1 MSMDSVILM
10 DQRGGKRLV
19 RLGEGMLKVDG
30 LGVLDS
36 AKLSSAIGKSVEIA
50 GRKFL
55 VLSAS
60 LLDHLEHMERGA
72 QIITAKDSASIVQ
85 RCDIG
90 TGDLVVEGGAG
101 SGALTVVL
109 ARAVSPNGRVV
120 SYDLRAEFAE
130 TARRNVERAG
140 LSPVL
145 ELKIADINAGISE
158 RNAKAVVLD
167 LPEPWRALA
176 VAWEALAPCGHIG
189 SYSPTMEQVK
199 ETVRVMRTL
208 PFVDFRTTEIIER
221 EIEVKETGTRPAFAA
236 LGHTGYITT
245 ARKVLET
252 L

>member
-1 MSMDSVILM
+1 MSMDSVVLI
-10 DQRGGKRLV
+10 DQRGGKRLI

-36 AKLSSAIGKSVEIA
+36 AKLSSAIGKSVEVA
-50 GRKFL
+50 GRRFL

-60 LLDHLEHMERGA
+60 LLDHLEHIERGA

-90 TGDLVVEGGAG
+90 AGDIVVEGGAG

-109 ARAVSPNGRVV
+109 ARAVSPNGKVV

-140 LSPVL
+140 LSSVV
-145 ELKIADINAGISE
+145 ELKVADINAGISE
-158 RNAKAVVLD
+158 RGAKAVVLD

-252 L
+252 I

>member
-1 MSMDSVILM
+1 MDSVVLI
-10 DQRGGKRLV
+10 DQHGGKKLI
-19 RLGEGMLKVDG
+19 RLGEGMLRIDG

-50 GRKFL
+50 GKKFL

-60 LLDHLEHMERGA
+60 LLDHIEHMERSA

-90 TGDLVVEGGAG
+90 AGDLVVEGGAG
-101 SGALTVVL
+101 SGALTIVL
-109 ARAVSPNGRVV
+109 ARAVGPNGKVV

-130 TARRNVERAG
+130 TAKRNVERAG
-140 LSPVL
+140 LSSVVQ
-145 ELKIADINAGISE
+145 LKVADINSGISE
-158 RNAKAVVLD
+158 RDAKAVVLD
-167 LPEPWRALA
+167 LPEPWRALK

-199 ETVRVMRTL
+199 ETVRVMRTM

-245 ARKVLET
+245 ARKVIESL
-252 L
+252 

>member
-1 MSMDSVILM
+1 M
-10 DQRGGKRLV
+10 DQRGGKKLV
-19 RLGEGMLKVDG
+19 RLEAGMLKIEG

-36 AKLSSAIGKSVEIA
+36 AKLSSAIGRGVEIA
-50 GRKFL
+50 GKRFL

-60 LLDHLEHMERGA
+60 ILDHLEHIERGA

-85 RCDIG
+85 RCDISA
-90 TGDLVVEGGAG
+90 GDLVVEGGTG

-109 ARAVSPNGRVV
+109 ARAVQPGGKVV
-120 SYDLRAEFAE
+120 SYDIRVGFVE
-130 TARRNVERAG
+130 TARRNLARAG
-140 LSPVL
+140 LTSAV
-145 ELKIADINAGISE
+145 EFKISDINEGMSE
-158 RNAKAVVLD
+158 RGAKAVVLD
-167 LPEPWRALA
+167 LPEPWRAVA
-176 VAWEALAPCGHIG
+176 GAWEALAPCGHAC

-199 ETVRVMRTL
+199 ETVRVMRAL

>member
-1 MSMDSVILM
+1 MSMDSVVLI
-10 DQRGGKRLV
+10 DQHGGKKLI
-19 RLGEGMLKVDG
+19 RLGEGMLRIDG

-50 GRKFL
+50 GKKFL

-60 LLDHLEHMERGA
+60 LLDHIEHMERSA

-90 TGDLVVEGGAG
+90 AGDLVVEGGAG
-101 SGALTVVL
+101 SGALTIVL
-109 ARAVSPNGRVV
+109 ARAVGPNGKVV

-130 TARRNVERAG
+130 TAKRNVERAG
-140 LSPVL
+140 LSSVVQ
-145 ELKIADINAGISE
+145 LKVADINSGISE
-158 RNAKAVVLD
+158 RDAKAVVLD
-167 LPEPWRALA
+167 LPEPWRALK

-199 ETVRVMRTL
+199 ETVRVMRTM

-245 ARKVLET
+245 ARKVIESL
-252 L
+252 

>member
-1 MSMDSVILM
+1 VSMDSVVLM
-10 DQRGGKRLV
+10 DQRGGKRLI

-36 AKLSSAIGKSVEIA
+36 AKLSAAIGKSVEVA

-60 LLDHLEHMERGA
+60 LMDHLKHIERGA

-85 RCDIG
+85 RCDIKA
-90 TGDLVVEGGAG
+90 GDLVVEGGAG
-101 SGALTVVL
+101 SGAMTVVL
-109 ARAVSPNGRVV
+109 ARAVNPGGRVV
-120 SYDLRAEFAE
+120 SYEIRDEFAE
-130 TARRNVERAG
+130 TVRRNVERTG
-140 LSPVL
+140 LSSLV
-145 ELKIADINAGISE
+145 ELKVADINAGVSE
-158 RNAKAVVLD
+158 RGAKAVVLD

-176 VAWEALAPCGHIG
+176 GAWEALAPCGHIG

-199 ETVRVMRTL
+199 ETVRAMRLL

-252 L
+252 F